1 MSSAALSPVSTDIDF
16 EKNGKQ
22 VSYLRAPLSGN
33 RSAWGSLLTPIAVLK
48 NGSGPTLLLVG
59 GNHGGE
65 YEGPVCL
72 LKLIRELQPEQIK
85 GRLIIIPALNLP
97 AVRAGQRLS
106 PLDGKDMNRVFPGR
120 WNGTITEV
128 MAHYVHERILPLC
141 DAVVDLHSGGV
152 SLALIPY
159 ISMHYLDDEEQ
170 RRQTWAAMMAFQ
182 APVALVMKEIS
193 GPGLLDYAV
202 ERAGKVFLCAEI
214 GGRGALSPDTLR
226 ITETGTRNLLYHF
239 GLMEGEP
246 LTREAQ
252 GLELTRV
259 MEVPEPACYHVTLY
273 EGIFESFYDLG
284 EWVEAGQPLGQ
295 VHFVQQP
302 QREPHRIHAQRS
314 GMLIGRRG
322 PGNVEVGDTVV
333 ALACDLG
340 ESG

>member
-1 MSSAALSPVSTDIDF
+1 MSAVQSPVSTDIDF
-16 EKNGKQ
+16 DKDGKQ
-22 VSYLRAPLSGN
+22 VSYLRAPMSSN
-33 RSAWGSLLTPIAVLK
+33 SSAWGSLLTPIAVLK

-65 YEGPVCL
+65 YEGVVCL
-72 LKLIRELQPEQIK
+72 LKLIRELQAEQIQ
-85 GRLIIIPALNLP
+85 GRVIIIPALNLP

-106 PLDGKDMNRVFPGR
+106 PLDGRDMNRVFPGR

-128 MAHYVHERILPLC
+128 MAHYVHECILPLC

-152 SLALIPY
+152 SLSLLPY

-170 RRQTWAAMMAFQ
+170 QRKTWEAMMAFQ

-214 GGRGALSPDTLR
+214 GGRGALSPDTLA
-226 ITETGTRNLLYHF
+226 IAETGVRNLLCHF
-239 GLMEGEP
+239 GLMEGQV

-252 GLELTRV
+252 GLQPVRV
-259 MEVPEPACYHVTLY
+259 MEVPEPSCYHVTHHD
-273 EGIFESFYDLG
+273 GIFESFCEVGD
-284 EWVEAGQPLGQ
+284 WVEAGQPLGQ

-302 QREPHRIHAQRS
+302 QREPHRIDAQRH

-322 PGNVEVGDTVV
+322 PGIVEVGDTVV
-333 ALACDLG
+333 ALACDLEG
-340 ESG
+340 SA